1 MAFIAINELRATGA
15 ELFQDSE
22 SFLNEL
28 NNLDNSVHGGYSGAY
43 SNSTGTVLGIA
54 EKGFEFGVITVGIDA
69 IGHLAK
75 SFSDDKAGYY
85 Y

>member
-1 MAFIAINELRATGA
+1 MAFIAVKELQVTGA

-28 NNLDNSVHGGYSGAY
+28 NNLDNSVHGGGDY
-43 SNSTGTVLGIA
+43 SNTTNGVLDLA
-54 EKGFEFGVITVGIDA
+54 AKGFEFGVITYGIDA

-75 SFSDDKAGYY
+75 SYSDAGYY
-85 Y
+85 

>member
-1 MAFIAINELRATGA
+1 MAFIAVNELRATGA

-28 NNLDNSVHGGYSGAY
+28 NNLDDSVQGGNY
-43 SNSTGTVLGIA
+43 SNTTNGVLDLA
-54 EKGFEFGVITVGIDA
+54 VKGFEFGVITYGIDA

-75 SFSDDKAGYY
+75 SYSSAI
-85 Y
+85 

>member
-1 MAFIAINELRATGA
+1 MAFIAVNELRATGS

-28 NNLDNSVHGGYSGAY
+28 NNLDDSVHGGYDNY
-43 SNSTGTVLGIA
+43 SKTTNGVLDLA
-54 EKGFEFGVITVGIDA
+54 VKGFEFGVITYGIDA

-75 SFSDDKAGYY
+75 SYSSAGLY
-85 Y
+85 

>member
-1 MAFIAINELRATGA
+1 MAFIAVNELRAIGS

-28 NNLDNSVHGGYSGAY
+28 NNLDDSVHGGGNDY
-43 SNSTGTVLGIA
+43 SNSTNGVLDLA
-54 EKGFEFGVITVGIDA
+54 LKGFEFGVITYGIDA

-75 SFSDDKAGYY
+75 SYSSAGLY
-85 Y
+85 

>member
-1 MAFIAINELRATGA
+1 MAFIAVNELRATGA

-28 NNLDNSVHGGYSGAY
+28 NNLDDAVHGGDSGFSSSRVGVENIVVKA
-43 SNSTGTVLGIA
+43 L
-54 EKGFEFGVITVGIDA
+54 EFGVVGLGIDA

-75 SFSDDKAGYY
+75 SFSKSDHGNRYY
-85 Y
+85 

>member
-1 MAFIAINELRATGA
+1 MAFIAVNELRATGS

-28 NNLDNSVHGGYSGAY
+28 NNLDDSVHGGYNY
-43 SNSTGTVLGIA
+43 SKTTNGVLDLA
-54 EKGFEFGVITVGIDA
+54 EKGFEFGVITFGIDA

-75 SFSDDKAGYY
+75 SFSDAGNGWY
-85 Y
+85 

>member
-1 MAFIAINELRATGA
+1 MAFIAVKELQATGA

-28 NNLDNSVHGGYSGAY
+28 NSLDNSVHGGGEY
-43 SNSTGTVLGIA
+43 SNTTNGVLDLA
-54 EKGFEFGVITVGIDA
+54 QKGFEFGVITYGIDA

-75 SFSDDKAGYY
+75 SYSDAGYGY
-85 Y
+85 

>member
-1 MAFIAINELRATGA
+1 MAFIAVNELQATGT

-28 NNLDNSVHGGYSGAY
+28 NNLDNSVHGGNY
-43 SNSTGTVLGIA
+43 SNTTNGVLDLA
-54 EKGFEFGVITVGIDA
+54 VKGFEFGVITYGIDA

-75 SFSDDKAGYY
+75 SYSDAGNGYY
-85 Y
+85 

>member
-1 MAFIAINELRATGA
+1 MAFIAVNELRATGA

-28 NNLDNSVHGGYSGAY
+28 NNLDDSVHGGSDY
-43 SNSTGTVLGIA
+43 SNTTNGVLDLA
-54 EKGFEFGVITVGIDA
+54 VKGFEFGVITYGIDA

-75 SFSDDKAGYY
+75 SYSSADGGW
-85 Y
+85 

>member
-1 MAFIAINELRATGA
+1 MAFIAVNELRATGA

-28 NNLDNSVHGGYSGAY
+28 NNLDDSVHGGNY
-43 SNSTGTVLGIA
+43 SNTTNGVLDLA
-54 EKGFEFGVITVGIDA
+54 VKGFEFGVITYGIDA

-75 SFSDDKAGYY
+75 SFSDAGGYY
-85 Y
+85 

>member
-1 MAFIAINELRATGA
+1 MAFIAVNELRATGA

-28 NNLDNSVHGGYSGAY
+28 NNLDDSVQGGNYSKTTNG
-43 SNSTGTVLGIA
+43 VLDLA
-54 EKGFEFGVITVGIDA
+54 VKGFEFGVITYGIDA

-75 SFSDDKAGYY
+75 SYSSADGGW
-85 Y
+85 

>member
-1 MAFIAINELRATGA
+1 MAFIAVNELRATGS

-28 NNLDNSVHGGYSGAY
+28 NNLDDAVHGGGNDY
-43 SNSTGTVLGIA
+43 SNSTNGVLDLA
-54 EKGFEFGVITVGIDA
+54 VKGFEFGVITYGIDA

-75 SFSDDKAGYY
+75 SFSDAGYY